1 MQTDD
6 ISHMAQDLCA
16 LLDEKL
22 SLRRGPLQTRLGR
35 AGRRLPARIRAQA
48 QLVAEAEMLAA
59 HPKLC
64 LRIDRDRVT
73 RAHAEVRAHL
83 RSIDPADR
91 RRGAILGLLGGL
103 AFNLLLLAGLTL
115 AFLRW
120 RGFV

>member
-6 ISHMAQDLCA
+6 ISHLAQELCA

-22 SLRRGPLQTRLGR
+22 SLRRGTLQTRLNR

-48 QLVAEAEMLAA
+48 QVVAEAETLAA
-59 HPKLC
+59 HPKLAR
-64 LRIDRDRVT
+64 RIDHLRVT

-91 RRGAILGLLGGL
+91 RRGALLGVLGGL

-115 AFLRW
+115 TFLRW
-120 RGFV
+120 RGIL

>member
-1 MQTDD
+1 
-6 ISHMAQDLCA
+6 MAQDLCA

-22 SLRRGPLQTRLGR
+22 SLRRGPLQTRLSR

-48 QLVAEAEMLAA
+48 QLVVEAETLAA
-59 HPKLC
+59 HPKLA
-64 LRIDRDRVT
+64 LRIDRDRVAC
-73 RAHAEVRAHL
+73 AHAEVRAHL

>member
-6 ISHMAQDLCA
+6 ISHMAQELCT
-16 LLDEKL
+16 LFDEKL
-22 SLRRGPLQTRLGR
+22 SLRRGTLQTRLNR

-48 QLVAEAEMLAA
+48 QLVAEAETLAD
-59 HPKLC
+59 HPKLA
-64 LRIDRDRVT
+64 LRIDHVRVA

>member
-1 MQTDD
+1 
-6 ISHMAQDLCA
+6 MAQELCT
-16 LLDEKL
+16 LFDEKL
-22 SLRRGPLQTRLGR
+22 SLRRGTLQTRLNR

-48 QLVAEAEMLAA
+48 QLVAEAETLAD
-59 HPKLC
+59 HPKLA
-64 LRIDRDRVT
+64 LRIDQVRVA

>member
-1 MQTDD
+1 
-6 ISHMAQDLCA
+6 MAQVLCA

-22 SLRRGPLQTRLGR
+22 SLRRGALHSRLSR
-35 AGRRLPARIRAQA
+35 AGRRLPARIRHQA
-48 QLVAEAEMLAA
+48 QLVVEAETLAA
-59 HPKLC
+59 HPRLAR
-64 LRIDRDRVT
+64 RIDHVRVA

-91 RRGAILGLLGGL
+91 RRGAMLGVLGGL
-103 AFNLLLLAGLTL
+103 AFNLLLLAALVL